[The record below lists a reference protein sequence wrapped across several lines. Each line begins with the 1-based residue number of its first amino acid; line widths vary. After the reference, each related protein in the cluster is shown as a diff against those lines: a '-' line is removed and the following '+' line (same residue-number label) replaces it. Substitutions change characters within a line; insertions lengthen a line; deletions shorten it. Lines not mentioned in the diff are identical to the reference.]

1 MTANLLVGYE
11 FMNRKSANGRN
22 LSVRMNYT
30 AASSGVLKTKTLNA
44 PKGGEL
50 TPCPPLAGLSF

>member
-22 LSVRMNYT
+22 LSVNGWVNTQIIIISKIFYMF
-30 AASSGVLKTKTLNA
+30 SF
-44 PKGGEL
+44 
-50 TPCPPLAGLSF
+50 AGNS